1 MNSLI
6 KSIFTNFTVDGVL
19 IPVKFLIY
27 HGHGEPYIT
36 YNLDGYERS
45 LSADDEL
52 ENYAENYSFSIY
64 SKGNYLNIE
73 QQMKTLLKNN
83 GFIWLANRSSGDLY
97 DPDIGYYFK
106 TLFFSYLK
114 GE

>member
-6 KSIFTNFTVDGVL
+6 KSIFTNFIVDG

-36 YNLDGYERS
+36 YNLDSYERS

-64 SKGNYLNIE
+64 SKGNYLNKE
-73 QQMKTLLKNN
+73 NKKWQKL
-83 GFIWLANRSSGDLY
+83 D
-97 DPDIGYYFK
+97 
-106 TLFFSYLK
+106 
-114 GE
+114 